1 MIKSGFKIN
10 IFLPF
15 FKRKEK
21 SKNLILEEKT
31 ETITFFNFKSSIIS
45 FLILALIRF
54 LFPSKSKIPIKIIF
68 LQFVT
73 LNFVTLNAVI

>member
-73 LNFVTLNAVI
+73 LNAII

>member
-45 FLILALIRF
+45 FLILALITF

-73 LNFVTLNAVI
+73 LNVVI

>member
-68 LQFVT
+68 LQFVI
-73 LNFVTLNAVI
+73 LNVVI

>member
-31 ETITFFNFKSSIIS
+31 ETITFFNSKSSIIS

-73 LNFVTLNAVI
+73 LNAVL